1 MIPELM
7 LFALLIGWIAGGKF
21 WRLGEARIRFGW
33 LIFLPVLLYL
43 VSWLPPLL
51 KTNWFASTS
60 NVIERLALITV
71 GFANW
76 RVPGVKLIVLGLL
89 LNFAAIVA
97 NGGLMPVD
105 PNAVAFVF
113 GNEYLKDAIASPHVR
128 SAIMD
133 TSTELGFLCDIIAA
147 KRPFVAVPAVYSV
160 GDLVMSTGIFIA
172 IIWIMRTP
180 LPSEKQALEGAASG
194 ADGA

>member
-1 MIPELM
+1 M
-7 LFALLIGWIAGGKF
+7 LFALLVGWIAGGKF
-21 WRLGEARIRFGW
+21 WRLGDARIRFGW
-33 LIFLPVLLYL
+33 LIFLPILLYL

-51 KTNWFASTS
+51 RTHWFAGAS
-60 NVIERLALITV
+60 NVVERLALITLGV
-71 GFANW
+71 ANW

-113 GNEYLKDAIASPHVR
+113 GNEHLKEAMASPHVR

-147 KRPFVAVPAVYSV
+147 RRPFVAVPAVYSI

-172 IIWIMRTP
+172 IIGIMRTP
-180 LPSEKQALEGAASG
+180 LPSEKRATEGATSG
-194 ADGA
+194 ANGA